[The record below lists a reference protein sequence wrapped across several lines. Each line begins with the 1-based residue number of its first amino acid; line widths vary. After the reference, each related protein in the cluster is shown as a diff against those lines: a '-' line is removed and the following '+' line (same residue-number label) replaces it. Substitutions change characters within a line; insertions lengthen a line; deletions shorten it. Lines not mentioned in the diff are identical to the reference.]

1 MRLHAHVDVTEA
13 LGYLGH
19 AGQEIGEDLAAR
31 LARAVSLVN
40 AIAAQGMV
48 RTFPIASFDADEEGR
63 PCAVRLEGT
72 SFALEGRDIA
82 HHLEGACEAALMVV
96 TLGLSSESLLRRE
109 ATLNPTDGLL
119 VDACASSLV
128 ESAANELSR
137 LVEERAHERGMRSGS
152 RFSPGYGDFPLSA
165 QRAFLDAVGAGKA
178 LGVSV
183 TRGDLLVPSKSIT
196 AVSGLY
202 AVRGADEAV
211 RTGAPAE
218 GEAGVVDLGSVLDP
232 SPDPSPVPPPSRRR
246 CETCTLAGSC
256 ILRAQGR
263 TCYGG

>member
-1 MRLHAHVDVTEA
+1 
-13 LGYLGH
+13 
-19 AGQEIGEDLAAR
+19 
-31 LARAVSLVN
+31 
-40 AIAAQGMV
+40 
-48 RTFPIASFDADEEGR
+48 
-63 PCAVRLEGT
+63 
-72 SFALEGRDIA
+72 
-82 HHLEGACEAALMVV
+82 MVV

-109 ATLNPTDGLL
+109 AALNPTDGRL

-137 LVEERAHERGMRSGS
+137 LVEERACERGMRSGS

-196 AVSGLY
+196 AVAGLY
-202 AVRGADEAV
+202 AVREADEAAREGV
-211 RTGAPAE
+211 PAE
-218 GEAGVVDLGSVLDP
+218 GEAGVVDLDSALD
-232 SPDPSPVPPPSRRR
+232 SSPVPPPSRRR

-256 ILRAQGR
+256 ILKAQGR